1 MCLLTSPA
9 TGFDR
14 ACLGP
19 GTPWTT
25 GLHFSVSTATPQ
37 IHVREAQPG
46 RWLRRDVPPPEFE
59 GREVER
65 TISERFNA
73 VARRFPDRLAVRD
86 GDLQWTYSDVRNRA
100 DRIVGVVLEALGPD
114 PAPVALLFDVEAAVI
129 PAIYGVLAAGKFY
142 VPLDPGLPP
151 ARLSQLLE
159 DTGCRL
165 LLTRGSGIPMAAGF
179 GGVRVLD
186 VDTLPDPSE
195 SPKPVAGIG
204 PGSQAYII
212 YTSGSTGRPKGVIQT
227 HRNVLADMRR
237 QGRDLATD
245 AGDRYGLLFSAAS
258 SASACSI
265 FGALLNG
272 AAVTCYDIKRRGVTP
287 MAEWFARHEVSI
299 CDISVATLR
308 LFAATLKGTERFPK
322 MRMIA
327 PGGEPLY
334 RADIE
339 LCRRVFSEECVV
351 QNSLG
356 TTETRTATQYFMDR
370 EMPVEDALVPVGYP
384 VEGKDVMLLNA
395 DGREGDEGEIVIR
408 SRYLS
413 PGYWRRPE
421 LTASVF
427 LPVPGEPDVFL
438 YRTGDLGRRLP
449 DGRLVH
455 LGRKDFQVKIHGYRV
470 EIAEVEDVLLRLQGV
485 EDAAVVARPGPEG
498 ALRLVAFVVP
508 RPGERLTVARLRA
521 ACGTELPP
529 YAIPSEFLRA
539 SELPKTA
546 NGKLNRKELVKS
558 GQGQLFESVGYVP
571 PRDDVERSLCALWQR
586 VLGHPEVGI
595 EDDFFL
601 LGGDSVRAME
611 CLVEV
616 EATFGRRLTPSV
628 FLPTATVAALAQHL
642 REPSAPSVTVSL
654 MPLKA
659 GGPGCPLYL
668 AHSIY
673 GSFLPYRALLESG
686 EFGRPVFGIQ
696 CPLGTSGTGGAAN
709 LEAMA
714 AASIAA
720 LRAFQPVGPYALAGH
735 SFGGLLAYEM
745 ARQLRESGHE
755 VSFVGILDT
764 DLGLHREMRRDVE
777 TSFAA
782 FFRNLPFHFRDRGVR
797 GLVGNRLAILR
808 HRWRTR
814 GRPSQDRSFEF
825 RDLDPELRRLAWSH
839 VEAAKAYVPKPIRGE
854 AWFFG
859 ATVRPLFRPRNPA
872 EVWRTLVT
880 DGLRVQMLTGNH
892 YSILA
897 QPSQVAAL
905 ATALADALRASERA
919 GPTD

>member
-1 MCLLTSPA
+1 MSA
-9 TGFDR
+9 
-14 ACLGP
+14 A
-19 GTPWTT
+19 
-25 GLHFSVSTATPQ
+25 APQ
-37 IHVREAQPG
+37 IRVPEVQLG
-46 RWLRRDVPPPEFE
+46 RSLRRDVSPPEFE
-59 GREVER
+59 AGEVER
-65 TISERFNA
+65 TIPERFA
-73 VARRFPDRLAVRD
+73 VVAQRHPDRLAVRD
-86 GDLQWTYSDVRNRA
+86 GNLQWTYAEVRKRGDTITGA
-100 DRIVGVVLEALGPD
+100 VLKALGPD
-114 PAPVALLFDVEAAVI
+114 PAPVALLFEVEAAVI

-151 ARLSQLLE
+151 ARLGQLLE

-165 LLTRGSGIPMAAGF
+165 VLTRGSGIPLASGLK
-179 GGVRVLD
+179 GVRVLD
-186 VDTLPDPSE
+186 VDALPDSSE
-195 SPKPVAGIG
+195 PPKPFSGIG

-245 AGDRYGLLFSAAS
+245 AADRYGLLFSAAS

-272 AAVTCYDIKRRGVTP
+272 AAVTCYDLKRRGVAP
-287 MAEWFARHEVSI
+287 MAEWFDTHEVSI

-339 LCRRVFSEECVV
+339 LCRRVFSADCVV

-370 EMPVEDALVPVGYP
+370 ETPVEDALVPVGYP
-384 VEGKDVMLLNA
+384 VEGKDVILLDA

-427 LPVPGEPDVFL
+427 LPVPGELEVFF

-470 EIAEVEDVLLRLQGV
+470 EIAEVEDVLLRLAGV
-485 EDAAVVARPGPEG
+485 EDAAVVARSGPEG

-508 RPGERLTVARLRA
+508 RPGESLTVARLRT
-521 ACGTELPP
+521 ACGEALPP
-529 YAIPSEFLRA
+529 YAIPSEFFRIA
-539 SELPKTA
+539 ELPKTA
-546 NGKLNRKELVKS
+546 NGKLNRKGLTES
-558 GQGQLFESVGYVP
+558 GQGQPFESAGYVP

-586 VLGHPEVGI
+586 LLGHPQIGI

-601 LGGDSVRAME
+601 LGGDSVRAMQ
-611 CLVEV
+611 CLLEV

-628 FLPTATVAALAQHL
+628 FLPTATVAALAHRL
-642 REPSAPSVTVSL
+642 KEPSEESTAVSL
-654 MPLKA
+654 VPLKA
-659 GGPGCPLYL
+659 GGPGRPLYL
-668 AHSIY
+668 VHSIY
-673 GSFLPYRALLESG
+673 GSFLHYRALLESVD
-686 EFGRPVFGIQ
+686 FGRPVFGIQ
-696 CPLGTSGTGGAAN
+696 CPLGASGPNGAAN

-714 AASIAA
+714 SSSIAA
-720 LRAFQPVGPYALAGH
+720 LRAFQPTGPYALAGH

-745 ARQLRESGHE
+745 ARQLRESGHL
-755 VSFVGILDT
+755 VSLVGILDT

-797 GLVGNRLAILR
+797 GLLGKRLAILR

-814 GRPSQDRSFEF
+814 GEPPQDRSFEF
-825 RDLDPELRRLAWSH
+825 RDLAPGLRRLAWSH
-839 VEAAKAYVPKPIRGE
+839 VEAARAYVPKPIRGD

-872 EVWRTLVT
+872 EVWRTLVPE
-880 DGLRVQMLTGNH
+880 GLRVQLVPGNHFSMLTE
-892 YSILA
+892 
-897 QPSQVAAL
+897 PSQVAAL
-905 ATALADALRASERA
+905 AAALSDALRASERT
-919 GPTD
+919 GPSA

>member
-1 MCLLTSPA
+1 MSA
-9 TGFDR
+9 
-14 ACLGP
+14 
-19 GTPWTT
+19 
-25 GLHFSVSTATPQ
+25 ATPQ
-37 IHVREAQPG
+37 IPAPEVQIG
-46 RWLRRDVPPPEFE
+46 RVLRRDVPPPEFE
-59 GREVER
+59 AGEVER
-65 TISERFNA
+65 SIPERFEV
-73 VARRFPDRLAVRD
+73 VARRNPDRLAVRD
-86 GDLQWTYSDVRNRA
+86 GDLQWTYAQVRRMA
-100 DRIVGVVLEALGPD
+100 GRVAAAVLEILGPD
-114 PAPVALLFDVEAAVI
+114 PAPVALLFDVEAAAI

-151 ARLSQLLE
+151 ARLGQLLE

-165 LLTRGSGIPMAAGF
+165 LLTRGTGIPLASGLD
-179 GGVRVLD
+179 GVRVVD
-186 VDTLPDPSE
+186 VDALQDPSDP
-195 SPKPVAGIG
+195 PKPAAGVG

-227 HRNVLADMRR
+227 HRTVLADMRR

-245 AGDRYGLLFSAAS
+245 AADRYGLLFSAAS
-258 SASACSI
+258 SASACSV

-272 AAVTCYDIKRRGVTP
+272 AAVTCYDLKRRGVAP
-287 MAEWFARHEVSI
+287 MAEWFATHEVSI

-339 LCRRVFSEECVV
+339 LCRRIFTGNCVV

-370 EMPVEDALVPVGYP
+370 ETPVEDALVPVGYP
-384 VEGKDVMLLNA
+384 VEGKEVLLLDA
-395 DGREGDEGEIVIR
+395 DGREADEGEIVIR

-421 LTASVF
+421 LTAAVF
-427 LPVPGEPDVFL
+427 LPVAGEPDVFL

-485 EDAAVVARPGPEG
+485 EDAAVVARSGPGG
-498 ALRLVAFVVP
+498 VMRLVAFVVP
-508 RPGERLTVARLRA
+508 RPGELLTVARLRT
-521 ACGTELPP
+521 ACGRELPA
-529 YAIPSEFLRA
+529 YAIPSEFLRVA
-539 SELPKTA
+539 ELPKTA
-546 NGKLNRKELVKS
+546 NGKLNRKQLTES
-558 GQGQLFESVGYVP
+558 GQGQPFASAGHVP
-571 PRDDVERSLCALWQR
+571 PRDELERALCDLWQR
-586 VLGHPEVGI
+586 LLGHPQVGI

-601 LGGDSVRAME
+601 LGGDSVRAMQ
-611 CLVEV
+611 CLLEV
-616 EATFGRRLTPSV
+616 ESTFGRRLTPSV
-628 FLPTATVAALAQHL
+628 FLPTATVAVLAQRL
-642 REPSAPSVTVSL
+642 REPAADSTAVSL
-654 MPLKA
+654 VPLKE
-659 GGPGCPLYL
+659 GGPGRPLYL
-668 AHSIY
+668 VHSIY
-673 GSFLPYRALLESG
+673 GSFLHYRALLESAD
-686 EFGRPVFGIQ
+686 FGRPVFGIQ
-696 CPLGTSGTGGAAN
+696 CPVGTAGPNGAN
-709 LEAMA
+709 SLEAMA

-720 LRAFQPVGPYALAGH
+720 LRAFQPAGPYALAGH

-745 ARQLRESGHE
+745 ARQLRESGHA

-797 GLVGNRLAILR
+797 GLVGNRWAIFR

-814 GRPSQDRSFEF
+814 GRPPQDRSFEF

-839 VEAAKAYVPKPIRGE
+839 VEAARAYVPKPIRGE

-872 EVWRTLVT
+872 EVWRTLVPE
-880 DGLRVQMLTGNH
+880 GLRVHLLPGNH
-892 YSILA
+892 FSILTE
-897 QPSQVAAL
+897 PSQVVAL
-905 ATALADALRASERA
+905 ATALASALRTTDGA
-919 GPTD
+919 GPSA